1 MGEWSSEE
9 LSFKEVFMGGRT
21 LEETIITLFKLML
34 YESLKISV
42 SRNLYL
48 YLKVKSENVKPI
60 ITFTCM
66 W

>member
-1 MGEWSSEE
+1 
-9 LSFKEVFMGGRT
+9 MGGRT